1 MFDTVSSLAYGS
13 AMATLSR
20 RSEPTSAKRAQIEA
34 RVLEATEALLA
45 EGASY
50 SELSIERIATRAGIS
65 RTAFYFYFHD
75 RRELLMRLTEEVADL
90 LYAEADAW
98 WSGEGDGPT
107 ELAHALRQVIAL
119 YRDHDV
125 LLRAVVETAAVDEAV
140 AGFWRALVG
149 RFVEASRRRIEAE
162 QAGGRIGPMPAD
174 EVAFAL
180 SWMTERTCYQRLVQG
195 GDLDD
200 EAFTAGLVRVWTGAL
215 YGRA

>member
-1 MFDTVSSLAYGS
+1 MATVS
-13 AMATLSR
+13 R
-20 RSEPTSAKRAQIEA
+20 RPEAVSAKRAQIEA

-45 EGASY
+45 EGVSY
-50 SELSIERIATRAGIS
+50 SELSVERIATRAGIS

-75 RRELLMRLTEEVADL
+75 KRELLMRLTEDVAEL

-107 ELAHALRQVIAL
+107 ELAAALRQVIAL
-119 YRDHDV
+119 YRDHGV
-125 LLRAVVETAAVDEAV
+125 LLRAVVEAAAVDDAV

-162 QAGGRIGPMPAD
+162 QAAGRIAPMPAD
-174 EVAFAL
+174 DVAFSL

-200 EAFTAGLVRVWTGAL
+200 DAFAAGLVRVWTGAL
-215 YGRA
+215 YGRP